1 MIVKKSPNDIFKE
14 LRETTECLFDVRLK
28 NPIPINLGFLNLKWK
43 VQTETGL
50 LLIKQISKER
60 YAKYNA
66 EKICLE
72 QDLALREQLRQFENG
87 TLCPR
92 VLEHKGNVI
101 HKTSSGERFIVM
113 EYVDGVNLLPG
124 TLNEIGRAHV

>member
-1 MIVKKSPNDIFKE
+1 MIVKKSPNDIFQE
-14 LRETTECLFDVRLK
+14 LRETTECLFGIHLK

-43 VQTETGL
+43 VQTEKGL

-60 YAKYNA
+60 YASYDD
-66 EKICLE
+66 EKIILE

-92 VLEHKGNVI
+92 EQVAAACKGSLFLI
-101 HKTSSGERFIVM
+101 ELTQQFSLIRF
-113 EYVDGVNLLPG
+113 
-124 TLNEIGRAHV
+124 